1 MRNKFVIT
9 GFSMIEMLISMVVAS
24 IVIMGVYSFLTSSQ
38 RSFTIVQANDSA
50 NRSMQLSNRSINDFI
65 KMAGFRNYRRVVD
78 YVFFPTNEMSVG
90 PDGKKVK
97 FASSENASVQAKSF
111 VDIQES
117 VSGSKR
123 HDLFLR
129 YYGSNIDDDLNYT
142 VDSDK
147 TNRTNNRIYDCNGE
161 FRKSDE
167 LVVVDLYIDPEL
179 GLMCAH
185 SIYRAHDKNLAAI
198 DTAPFKT
205 AKVVLD
211 PNVTAMMFSARYDG
225 DPRFFIPGEEPSD
238 NSKATFT
245 RDLINAVRY
254 GFVVAQETHQKV
266 QHLESDLVFHL
277 LGYDDGDDLATRN
290 EFKKVGSSDEHTIYN
305 LVSGVAYMRNTIREN
320 E

>member
-1 MRNKFVIT
+1 MRNKFIIT

-78 YVFFPTNEMSVG
+78 YVFFPTSEMSVG
-90 PDGKKVK
+90 PDHKTIK
-97 FASSENASVQAKSF
+97 FASSEDASVQAKSF
-111 VDIQES
+111 VDIKEFS
-117 VSGSKR
+117 SGSKR

-129 YYGSNIDDDLNYT
+129 YYGSSIDDDLNYT
-142 VDSDK
+142 TDSDE
-147 TNRTNNRIYDCNGE
+147 TNNRIYDCKGE

-185 SIYRAHDKNLAAI
+185 SIYKAHNKNLAAI
-198 DTAPFKT
+198 DTTPFNT

-225 DPRFFIPGEEPSD
+225 DPRFFIPGEEPND
-238 NSKATFT
+238 NSNATFS

-266 QHLESDLVFHL
+266 QHLENDLIFHL

-290 EFKKVGSSDEHTIYN
+290 EFKKPGSSDEHTIYN